1 MIRDIRENLYTDN
14 IAEIL
19 DENTLKDI
27 GKAVVTG
34 FDDDM
39 MSRSDWEERL
49 SDYLALAAQIVEAKN
64 TPWPS
69 AANVKFPILTEAA
82 LQFAARANIALFP
95 GFDIVKGK
103 VIGKDP
109 TGQKRE
115 RAIRV
120 GKHMSFQLLEQMED
134 WEDDMDK
141 LLHVIPIVGCAFKK
155 TYYDPIKQQNISEL
169 VLPQDLVV
177 DYWAK
182 SLESAWRISQ
192 KLNINKNTVYENQAS
207 GIWLDIEL
215 NKDTQP
221 ATNDISN
228 KIQGRS
234 PSKADESTPNLFI
247 EQHTYWDLDE
257 DGYAEPYIITV
268 HYETGKVVRILARYD
283 EDGIKESRDDPEK
296 VGKIDPVHYFTKYGF
311 IPNPDGGFYDFGFG
325 LYLYGINH
333 TVNTTINQLLD
344 AGTLATQA
352 GGFLGRG
359 AKLEGGNYSFKPM
372 EWKTVRSTGDDLRK
386 NIMPLPVREPSSVL
400 FNLLGLMIQS
410 AQRLAGTID
419 SMVGENPGQNQKATT
434 TQLVMAEGLRVFHSI
449 YKREY
454 RSLKKEFKK
463 LYRLNRLYLDPEEYI
478 NVIDPVSEQEAQIM
492 RNDYEDQTLDIMP
505 AADPTISNEQ
515 QKMQQSQALMQTM
528 QMFPGMVNPQE
539 VLIRSLEAQNQP
551 SPERLM
557 EVPPP
562 QPSLEQ
568 LQFQAERQDKERE
581 FQLKVME
588 YRDKASVNRA
598 TIIEK
603 LAKAESLEKGDQFN
617 MLMGYLDKVLESET
631 AFEAALDKQIERQQ
645 SKEETPEDE
654 TDETATQGMA

>member
-1 MIRDIRENLYTDN
+1 MIKDVIENLYTDN
-14 IAEIL
+14 IADTL
-19 DENTLKDI
+19 DEDILEEI
-27 GKAVVTG
+27 GKEVIRG
-34 FDDDM
+34 YDNDL
-39 MSRSDWEERL
+39 MSRSDWETRL
-49 SDYLALAAQIVEAKN
+49 GDYLTLATQIVEEKN
-64 TPWPS
+64 TPWPG

-103 VIGKDP
+103 VIGKDI

-120 GKHMSFQLLEQMED
+120 GKHMSYQLLEQMED

-155 TYYDPIKQQNISEL
+155 TYYDPIKQQNVSEL
-169 VLPQDLVV
+169 ILPQDLVV

-192 KLNINKNTVYENQAS
+192 KLYFNNNDVYENKAA
-207 GIWLDIEL
+207 GIWLDVEL
-215 NKDTQP
+215 DKNTQP
-221 ATNDISN
+221 VNNDTSD

-234 PSKADESTPNLFI
+234 PTEVDESTPGLFI
-247 EQHTYWDLDE
+247 EQHTYWDLDD
-257 DGYAEPYIITV
+257 DGYAEPYVITV
-268 HYETGKVVRILARYD
+268 HYDTGKVVRIVSRYD
-283 EDGIKESRDDPEK
+283 EEGIKESKEDSEK
-296 VGKIDPVHYFTKYGF
+296 VGKIEPVHYFTKYGF

-344 AGTLATQA
+344 AGTLATTA

-386 NIMPLPVREPSSVL
+386 NIMPLPVREPSGVL

-410 AQRLAGTID
+410 AQRLAGTVD

-454 RSLKKEFKK
+454 RALKKEFEK
-463 LYRLNRLYLDPEEYI
+463 LYRLNRLYLDTDEYLTILDPSTEE
-478 NVIDPVSEQEAQIM
+478 EAMIA
-492 RNDYEDQTLDIMP
+492 RNDYEDQSLDISP

-515 QKMQQSQALMQTM
+515 QKLAQAQSLIQTM

-539 VLIRSLEAQNQP
+539 VLVRSLEAQNQP

-562 QPSLEQ
+562 QPSLEM
-568 LQFQAERQDKERE
+568 LQFQAEQQQQERE

-588 YRDKASVNRA
+588 FRDKAAVNKA

-603 LAKAESLEKGDQFN
+603 LAKAEAAEFGPQLELYKAKMEQIMEEETAYEKMLEK
-617 MLMGYLDKVLESET
+617 V
-631 AFEAALDKQIERQQ
+631 FEQQQ
-645 SKEETPEDE
+645 SAEETNE